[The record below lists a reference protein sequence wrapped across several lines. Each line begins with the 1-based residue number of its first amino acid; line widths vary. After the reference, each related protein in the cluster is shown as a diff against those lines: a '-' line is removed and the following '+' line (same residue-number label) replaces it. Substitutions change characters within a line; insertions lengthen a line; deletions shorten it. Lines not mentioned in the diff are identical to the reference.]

1 LLTAHI
7 VTDNCRPIAE
17 PLRRHA
23 RVHLDV
29 IDVTIEG
36 MRQAGIVEEASSP
49 WSSNIVVVNR
59 TDDQGK
65 PTTPRVTIDFRGL
78 NFVTYK
84 DKFPLPHIKD
94 CLRALDGV
102 EFMSLIDLSN
112 SFYQVGLAQED
123 RDKTAFVTR
132 RGQWRLTRLGQG
144 CTNSPAIFCRLMAMV
159 LRGLTCCLAYIDD
172 TICFS
177 GSFEDH
183 LVDLEAVFDRFRRI
197 GLKLKA
203 QKCRLFQ
210 TRCKFVGH
218 IVSKEGIEVDPTKVG
233 CIVNW
238 QFPRTVSKLRSFLGL
253 CSYYCMYI
261 KGFANIADPLTEC
274 LRKGVTLSLSEIFLP

>member
-1 LLTAHI
+1 M
-7 VTDNCRPIAE
+7 
-17 PLRRHA
+17 
-23 RVHLDV
+23 HLDV

-78 NFVTYK
+78 NSVAYK
-84 DKFPLPHIKD
+84 DKFPLPHVKD
-94 CLRALDGV
+94 CLRALGGL
-102 EFMSLIDLSN
+102 EFVSLIDLSN

-172 TICFS
+172 TICFR

-183 LVDLEAVFDRFRRI
+183 LVDLEAVFDRF
-197 GLKLKA
+197 
-203 QKCRLFQ
+203 
-210 TRCKFVGH
+210 
-218 IVSKEGIEVDPTKVG
+218 
-233 CIVNW
+233 
-238 QFPRTVSKLRSFLGL
+238 
-253 CSYYCMYI
+253 
-261 KGFANIADPLTEC
+261 
-274 LRKGVTLSLSEIFLP
+274 